1 MGWLNT
7 GTHPTTSICGPSG
20 RQAGSTTDPLSTAIE
35 PGAQCLSACSIAF
48 MAGSLVAYFAELVVM
63 TAPPVARPSSRVSH
77 DVDEDDDE
85 YDYEANEPVSLPAIR
100 AERDAAVDESRAA

>member
-1 MGWLNT
+1 MTLLRYGLYAAIGFAVLATWL
-7 GTHPTTSICGPSG
+7 SSS
-20 RQAGSTTDPLSTAIE
+20 AGYPIE
-35 PGAQCLSACSIAF
+35 AALLRGLIAF